1 MDIKELREKGTEELK
16 RLLAEKQEA
25 VRKFRF
31 DIAAKQVKNVRQI
44 RNDKREIARII
55 TLINEKK

>member
-44 RNDKREIARII
+44 RNDKKEIARIK
-55 TLINEKK
+55 TLINKSK